1 MLRTSH
7 ATFANTHHRYRNVRT
22 VRTDFAEHILR
33 FSTHELFSRII
44 RAHVMLF
51 ILFGLGTALAEH
63 PDVYAS
69 GASLYRWHCA
79 VCHGET
85 GAGLA
90 EAKLLFPPGDRAC
103 TRCHK
108 TGNPVVMP
116 LEQMLGENQMFPIGD
131 PSPLSLLHGSNG
143 LPAFP
148 SGEAL
153 FQYVRA
159 TMPRYYPNSLTENEY
174 RQITYFLLTGF
185 NERGE
190 DAEAFL
196 PTIDLDDLA
205 EIHDL

>member
-1 MLRTSH
+1 ML
-7 ATFANTHHRYRNVRT
+7 FV
-22 VRTDFAEHILR
+22 
-33 FSTHELFSRII
+33 LFS
-44 RAHVMLF
+44 
-51 ILFGLGTALAEH
+51 LGIALAQHSE
-63 PDVYAS
+63 VYAS

-85 GAGLA
+85 GAGLE
-90 EAKLLFPPGDRAC
+90 EARLLFPPGDRAC

-116 LEQMLGENQMFPIGD
+116 LVEMLGETQMFPIGN
-131 PSPLSLLHGSNG
+131 PSPLNTIHGSNG
-143 LPAFP
+143 LATFP
-148 SGEAL
+148 SGAAL
-153 FQYVRA
+153 FEYIRA
-159 TMPRYYPNSLTENEY
+159 TMPRYHPNSLTENEY

-185 NERGE
+185 NEREE